1 MELTA
6 LFSEDTRV
14 LELGASSPRLAEAL
28 AAAGFRRYLGLVE
41 PGSLEDVRRR
51 SPGREDRLHPLA
63 GPEVAQRCS
72 TDVLVLR
79 EPYVRLAWAVRDLSA
94 RYVAVEV
101 TPGARA
107 ELRAARL
114 AARLTGDA
122 TDLGRH
128 RCGGADFDVVE
139 LTTPPR
145 PRTRCYLSEVVGVA
159 GLPRLLDDAG
169 VHYAV
174 LRWFEALPDLA
185 PGEDLDML
193 VADDDLET
201 FRAVLA
207 REPGTIPVDLYSE
220 SGLPGSDFRGVA
232 YYPPDLA
239 RGLLDR
245 ATVHASGYRVPAPGD
260 HLASLAYHAA
270 YHKGE
275 RSGLPSRLTATA
287 ADPEHDYVSAL
298 GRVAAAQHVDLDL
311 TLEGVDAHL
320 QRVGWKPSPDTLR
333 RLAEDNAWLRRRL
346 RHGSA
351 SPESGGEEIGS
362 HEHGAHETGGHDHGR
377 HENAAEAELP
387 ELAVFFVRERA
398 ESVLGT
404 ADVLSVLA
412 GLEFEVLAAD
422 ALDPAARARCTRA
435 VRGGNW
441 GRGPFAVSGGE
452 PVRAVVALH
461 YGPRPPDPVV
471 AARYPRLTNSDVLL
485 AKNVLRD
492 HVLAAVG
499 EREAFNPVHSSDD
512 EDEAWEYL
520 AAALPHRLEELAA
533 VVRGRKDAYRTT
545 VPVVSVLSRGR
556 RAKVELVDNGGGQ
569 EVRKTFGAHAVR
581 HLEREVRAL
590 RELGAHVPAVPRLLA
605 TGENWFSLPY
615 YRNVLRIPDR
625 PDGSLVPLRH
635 ARQMVEVLRQVHARG
650 ADLIDAKPQNF
661 LLDPEHG
668 LKVVDLEFYHRYDGE
683 PPEFPSIYAF
693 AGVPEDFDGDVP
705 YGEISYAARW
715 YPFVGL
721 SLDAL
726 LEDPV
731 WLQHGRRTLYRLRWV
746 AGTPRRVARSAVDEG
761 LGLARRTRRFL
772 GRHQRQWARR
782 RALVLVRAG
791 TTRQQQLDIAGPG
804 VRTEGIKA

>member
-14 LELGASSPRLAEAL
+14 LELGASSAHLAEEL
-28 AAAGFRRYLGLVE
+28 AAAGCRRYLGLVA
-41 PGSLEDVRRR
+41 PGSVEEVRRR
-51 SPGREDRLHPLA
+51 SPGWEDRLHPLP
-63 GPEVAQRCS
+63 GPDVAQRCS

-79 EPYVRLAWAVRDLSA
+79 EPYVRLAWTLRDLSA

-101 TPGARA
+101 PGGARA
-107 ELRAARL
+107 AELLAARL

-122 TDLGRH
+122 TDVGRY
-128 RCGGADFDVVE
+128 RCAGAEFDVVE
-139 LTTPPR
+139 LTHPPR
-145 PRTRCYLSEVVGVA
+145 PRTRCYLSEVVGVG

-169 VHYAV
+169 VSYAV
-174 LRWFEALPDLA
+174 LRWFESLPDLA
-185 PGEDLDML
+185 LGEDLDVL

-207 REPGTIPVDLYSE
+207 REPGTVPVDLYSG

-239 RGLLDR
+239 RSLLER
-245 ATVHASGYRVPAPGD
+245 ASVHPSGYRVPSPAD

-275 RSGLPSRLTATA
+275 RSGLPSASTPATG
-287 ADPEHDYVSAL
+287 DPEHDYATAL
-298 GRVAAAQHVDLDL
+298 HDLAAAQGVDLEL
-311 TLEGVDAHL
+311 TLEGVDDLL
-320 QRVGWKPSPDTLR
+320 QRMGWKPSPDTLR
-333 RLAEDNAWLRRRL
+333 RLAENNEWLQRMQGNGGHRDGGHASGDAGSSA
-346 RHGSA
+346 HGS
-351 SPESGGEEIGS
+351 GG
-362 HEHGAHETGGHDHGR
+362 
-377 HENAAEAELP
+377 EAELP
-387 ELAVFFVRERA
+387 ELAVFFVREGA
-398 ESVLGT
+398 EQVLGS
-404 ADVLSVLA
+404 ADVLAVLA
-412 GLEFEVLAAD
+412 GLEFEVLAAEQ
-422 ALDPAARARCTRA
+422 LDPVARARCTSA

-512 EDEAWEYL
+512 EAEAWEYL
-520 AAALPHRLEELAA
+520 AAALPHRLEELGAA
-533 VVRGRKDAYRTT
+533 VRARKDAYRTT
-545 VPVVSVLSRGR
+545 ATVVSVLSRGR
-556 RAKVELVDNGGGQ
+556 RAKVELVDDGEGQ
-569 EVRKTFGAHAVR
+569 EIRKTFGAHALR

-590 RELGAHVPAVPRLLA
+590 RELAAHVPAVPHLRA

-615 YRNVLRIPDR
+615 YRNVLRVPDR

-635 ARQMVEVLRQVHARG
+635 AREMVEVLRQVHARG
-650 ADLIDAKPQNF
+650 ADLVDAKPQNF

-683 PPEFPSIYAF
+683 PPEFRSIYAF

-705 YGEISYAARW
+705 YGELSYAARW

-721 SLDAL
+721 DRDAL

-731 WLQHGRRTLYRLRWV
+731 WLQHGRRTLYRLRWA
-746 AGTPRRVARSAVDEG
+746 AGTPRRLARSAVDEG
-761 LGLARRTRRFL
+761 LGLARRTRGFL
-772 GRHQRQWARR
+772 GRHQRRWARR
-782 RALVLVRAG
+782 RALVLVPARAADA
-791 TTRQQQLDIAGPG
+791 QQLDIAGPG